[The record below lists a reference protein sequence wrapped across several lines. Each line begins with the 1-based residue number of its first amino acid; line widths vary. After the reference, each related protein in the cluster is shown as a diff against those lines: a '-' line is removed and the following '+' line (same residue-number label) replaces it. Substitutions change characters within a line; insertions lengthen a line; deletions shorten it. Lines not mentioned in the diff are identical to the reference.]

1 MIPYKYFLFFS
12 KNNNDPTKIAIA
24 VCLRKIGK
32 KPKKIIDLLLLL
44 IIKKE
49 IIKPIQKKAYHVLA
63 LAERYDA
70 VRYRDLKIKE
80 KKIEFSL

>member
-49 IIKPIQKKAYHVLA
+49 IIKPIQKKSISCACTG
-63 LAERYDA
+63 
-70 VRYRDLKIKE
+70 
-80 KKIEFSL
+80 

>member
-1 MIPYKYFLFFS
+1 KRKLLNLYK
-12 KNNNDPTKIAIA
+12 
-24 VCLRKIGK
+24 
-32 KPKKIIDLLLLL
+32 
-44 IIKKE
+44 
-49 IIKPIQKKAYHVLA
+49 KKAYHVLA